1 MMEGESL
8 AILRRALPK
17 HWVIHGYAPD
27 FGIDGTV
34 EVFEMLEGDPPRA
47 ETLGEIF
54 LFQLKAVEQSRPRTI
69 ELRPRFNVEKG
80 PPKHTEGETAQMEIT
95 SFQISTDELLTVE
108 GMGTGIAVVLFLVCL
123 ESESV
128 YFLNLTD
135 HIGKVLDPESPNWR
149 SQKSIAVAVPT
160 LNRIDRESPMLRLLR
175 FYGVR
180 PKLMGMFTK
189 IHFQWAE
196 LAFEIESRD
205 WPVMALHFGE
215 SLLRLDAWDA
225 PAWALLADYKMKLAE
240 VVRRLTEEPNRI
252 NRQAVVDFWFRMDT
266 ISRTFEDVT
275 REWGLPTQLGLSCSY
290 PS

>member
-1 MMEGESL
+1 MLEGDSV

-17 HWVIHGYAPD
+17 HWPIHGYAPD

-34 EVFEMLEGDPPRA
+34 EVFEMLGGDPPRA
-47 ETLGEIF
+47 ETLGEVF
-54 LFQLKAVEQSRPRTI
+54 LFQLKAVQQSEPRTI
-69 ELRPRFNVEKG
+69 ELLPRFNVEKG
-80 PPKHTEGETAQMEIT
+80 PLKHTEGEAMEMEVVN
-95 SFQISTDELLTVE
+95 FHISTDELLTVE
-108 GMGTGIAVVLFLVCL
+108 AMGAGIAVILFLVCM

-135 HIGKVLDPESPNWR
+135 YIDKILNPEKPGWR
-149 SQKSIAVAVPT
+149 SQKSVTIAVPT
-160 LNRIDRESPMLRLLR
+160 LNEVHRESPMLRLLR

-196 LAFEIESRD
+196 LAREIQSKD
-205 WPVMALHFGE
+205 WSVMALHFGE
-215 SLLRLDAWDA
+215 SLLRLDAWEA
-225 PAWALLADYKMKLAE
+225 PAWALLANYRRRLEKLVGKLAE
-240 VVRRLTEEPNRI
+240 IPDRI
-252 NRQAVVDFWFRMDT
+252 DRAAVVDFWFRMDT

-290 PS
+290 PD